1 MAKSV
6 LRGKSRTTQERM
18 IASKQHNFTIKE
30 LEKEDGIAQARKW
43 KEIIKM
49 REIKI
54 FLELNEN
61 LLDSV
66 GHRKSSSNRKFIL
79 MSSDI

>member
-1 MAKSV
+1 
-6 LRGKSRTTQERM
+6 
-18 IASKQHNFTIKE
+18 

-43 KEIIKM
+43 KEIINM
-49 REIKI
+49 REIKN

-61 LLDSV
+61 LLDYV
-66 GHRKSSSNRKFIL
+66 GQRKSSSNRKFTL